1 MSHHV
6 IEITDLQYVYP
17 DGKKAINEVSLKLK
31 HGESVGIVGANGAG
45 KSTLLMLL
53 LGIIFPCNGSVSI
66 ANIPVTKKTLPH
78 IREKSGM
85 VFQNPD
91 DQLFMNTV
99 YDDVAFG
106 PRNYKL
112 DEEEVERRVL
122 KSLETV
128 GILHL
133 KDIAPYKLSGGEKRL
148 ASIATVLSMHP
159 EILIMD
165 EPTTALDP
173 KSRRCLINL
182 LKSFDHTKIIATH
195 DLDMVFELCERTIIL
210 KDGAIIADGLTSE
223 LLINE
228 ELMEKCSLE
237 IPLSIQNCPRCG
249 SKKINR

>member
-1 MSHHV
+1 MSHNM

-17 DGKKAINEVSLKLK
+17 DGQHAINDISLKLRQ
-31 HGESVGIVGANGAG
+31 GESVGIVGANGAG

-53 LGIIFPCNGSVSI
+53 LGIIFPCNGNINIV
-66 ANIPVTKKTLPH
+66 NIPVTKKTLPF
-78 IREKSGM
+78 IREKVGI
-85 VFQNPD
+85 VFQDPD
-91 DQLFMNTV
+91 DQLFMNTI

-112 DEEEVERRVL
+112 SEDEVEKRVL
-122 KSLETV
+122 SALETV

-133 KDIAPYKLSGGEKRL
+133 KDRAPYKLSGGEKRS
-148 ASIATVLSMHP
+148 ASIAAVLSMHP
-159 EILIMD
+159 DILIMD

-182 LKSFDHTKIIATH
+182 LRSFGHTKIIATH

-210 KDGAIIADGLTSE
+210 REGAIIADGLTSE
-223 LLINE
+223 LLINV

-237 IPLSIQNCPRCG
+237 VPLSMKSCPRCG
-249 SKKINR
+249 FKNS